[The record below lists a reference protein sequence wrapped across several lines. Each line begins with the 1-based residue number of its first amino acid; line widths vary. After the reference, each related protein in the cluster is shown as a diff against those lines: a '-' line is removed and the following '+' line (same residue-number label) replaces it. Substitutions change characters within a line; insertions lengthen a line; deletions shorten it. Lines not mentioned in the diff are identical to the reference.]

1 MLSIG
6 ETMQPALHVI
16 NCIYCVSTADHSAP
30 EETSNT
36 HTHIHRGGG
45 RTQRWTD
52 CQHSARDLISPLR
65 WSASSKVFF
74 PTVSAVDTEVYI
86 SGVSIPSLPVVMTKA
101 SMRERGKNLAKKY
114 RLQAQAKKGSARS
127 TTART

>member
-45 RTQRWTD
+45 ENTEMDRL
-52 CQHSARDLISPLR
+52 SA
-65 WSASSKVFF
+65 F
-74 PTVSAVDTEVYI
+74 
-86 SGVSIPSLPVVMTKA
+86 
-101 SMRERGKNLAKKY
+101 
-114 RLQAQAKKGSARS
+114 S
-127 TTART
+127 T